1 LECGS
6 ASEDKRRDSVLFVSD
21 GGFDYWLET
30 GEAIERSFAR
40 HFQVFRALVMQTLS
54 DNRKIF
60 VSGEMRDERFFE
72 LVQIIRSGAIAG
84 LEFSGELL
92 KLGKDALSFHD
103 AYRSG
108 RTDEKRRLKGRV
120 L

>member
-1 LECGS
+1 
-6 ASEDKRRDSVLFVSD
+6 
-21 GGFDYWLET
+21 
-30 GEAIERSFAR
+30 
-40 HFQVFRALVMQTLS
+40 
-54 DNRKIF
+54 
-60 VSGEMRDERFFE
+60 
-72 LVQIIRSGAIAG
+72 VQIIRSGAIAG

-108 RTDEKRRLKGRV
+108 RTDEKRRLKCRV